1 MIDATASDSYFAEP
15 VGKLDVGNL
24 ELFFQLSASKD
35 QYGKCLNSEGKSIFD
50 LYKVSQGKALYE
62 NYDLKKYQ
70 LD

>member
-1 MIDATASDSYFAEP
+1 MD
-15 VGKLDVGNL
+15 VGKL
-24 ELFFQLSASKD
+24 ELFFQLSESKD
-35 QYGKCLNSEGKSIFD
+35 QYGKCLNSDGKSIFD